1 MKIINFKSKP
11 KNNFFSPEWNYFMA
25 ENFIKNV
32 NFDNLSTFLLNQENK
47 ILNLPITKNKNKVF
61 DGSTGLGEKSTTS
74 RSKEYNVLFW
84 DNTEINLIKNNILEY
99 HNLFLKFLN
108 LPLPNELYIQCWV
121 NIMRKGEQIKPHI
134 HGVHPDTYLGGHIC
148 VQVQDTSTFYINPIN
163 QIQEPE
169 IYSSKNEIGKITL
182 FQNNIPHYTDMH
194 NSEKERI
201 TLAFDLRVKI
211 YNNQNNHY
219 LKLI

>member
-11 KNNFFSPEWNYFMA
+11 KNNFFSPEWNYFIA

-84 DNTEINLIKNNILEY
+84 DNTEINLIKNNILEC

-148 VQVQDTSTFYINPIN
+148 VQVQNTSTFYINPIN

-211 YNNQNNHY
+211 YNNENNHY